1 MKVWL
6 ELIEPILR
14 RSRVTLKGDKTD
26 DLLPMNPEGVELDVS
41 QCGHPLNPRNVYP
54 LVRTTLNMQWIRIL
68 EFLWKRG
75 ESELKEI
82 AKNIRVPE
90 VVVKSEVERMKEKGF
105 VNVDNEKVKISEK
118 GLKELQKYVKRV

>member
-1 MKVWL
+1 
-6 ELIEPILR
+6 
-14 RSRVTLKGDKTD
+14 
-26 DLLPMNPEGVELDVS
+26 
-41 QCGHPLNPRNVYP
+41 
-54 LVRTTLNMQWIRIL
+54 MQWIRIL

>member
-1 MKVWL
+1 
-6 ELIEPILR
+6 
-14 RSRVTLKGDKTD
+14 
-26 DLLPMNPEGVELDVS
+26 
-41 QCGHPLNPRNVYP
+41 
-54 LVRTTLNMQWIRIL
+54 MQWIRIL

-75 ESELKEI
+75 ESELKDI

>member
-1 MKVWL
+1 
-6 ELIEPILR
+6 
-14 RSRVTLKGDKTD
+14 
-26 DLLPMNPEGVELDVS
+26 
-41 QCGHPLNPRNVYP
+41 
-54 LVRTTLNMQWIRIL
+54 MQWIRIL

-90 VVVKSEVERMKEKGF
+90 VVVKLEVERMKEKGF

-118 GLKELQKYVKRV
+118 GLKELQKYVKRI